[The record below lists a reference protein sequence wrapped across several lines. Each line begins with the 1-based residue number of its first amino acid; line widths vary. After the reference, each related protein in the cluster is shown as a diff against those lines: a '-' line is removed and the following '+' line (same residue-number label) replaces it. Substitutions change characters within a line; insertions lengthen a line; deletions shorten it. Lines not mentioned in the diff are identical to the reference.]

1 MKFFLNRI
9 GKIHMMSAA
18 LLRRLPVLASLILL
32 NPADA
37 APVPGEASLSVQ
49 VSGVANNKGK
59 ILAAVCD
66 RASFLKRCAH
76 TVSAP
81 AAASVT
87 LKFPQLAPGNYAV
100 MVFHDENDNMV
111 FDKSASGLPLEGYGF
126 SRNAKG
132 HYGPPGFEDAMIE
145 LKPGPASIQIVL
157 LY

>member
-1 MKFFLNRI
+1 MKPVDFLR
-9 GKIHMMSAA
+9 S
-18 LLRRLPVLASLILL
+18 LPLIAGLILL
-32 NPADA
+32 NCAQAGTVPAPA
-37 APVPGEASLSVQ
+37 SGQASLSVRI
-49 VSGVANNKGK
+49 SGAANNKGK

-66 RASFLKRCAH
+66 RASFLKRCTH
-76 TVSAP
+76 TVFAP

-87 LKFPQLAPGNYAV
+87 LNFPQLAPGNYAV
-100 MVFHDENDNMV
+100 MAFHDENDNML

-145 LKPGPASIQIVL
+145 LKPGPASIQMEL